1 MQSVPVS
8 VRPTAARHVTL
19 GTDTDPIQNPDDGCR
34 RCGILANSVSVD
46 DAAAACNVH
55 TVLLHFIN
63 FMCVEFM
70 DVTQC

>member
-1 MQSVPVS
+1 MQSVPLS

-19 GTDTDPIQNPDDGCR
+19 GTDTNPIQSPDDGCR
-34 RCGILANSVSVD
+34 RCDSLANSASVD
-46 DAAAACNVH
+46 DAAAAPNIH

-63 FMCVEFM
+63 CMCVEFI